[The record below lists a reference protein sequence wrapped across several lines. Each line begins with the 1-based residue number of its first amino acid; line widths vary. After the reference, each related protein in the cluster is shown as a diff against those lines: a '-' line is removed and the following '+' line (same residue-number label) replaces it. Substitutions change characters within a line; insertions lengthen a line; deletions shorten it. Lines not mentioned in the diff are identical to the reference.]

1 VRISFGYNR
10 GEMTSPRTRRRRPLE
25 AEIYARGY
33 SCIAGIDEAGRG
45 PLAGPVVAAA
55 VILPPGFRERG
66 IKDSKL
72 LTALQRESLE
82 PVIKTNA
89 ISWGLGVVE
98 VEEIDRINILQ
109 ASLRAMALAC
119 EALQPAPECVLIDG
133 NRTIPLE
140 FFALTCNSAPST
152 VPRQTTIV
160 KGDRICLSVAAA
172 SIIAKVARDQI
183 MIQLDRAYPR
193 YGFASHKGYACPAHL
208 EALRR
213 YGPSPVHRRS
223 FAPVRE
229 MFQGRLEF

>member
-1 VRISFGYNR
+1 LATT
-10 GEMTSPRTRRRRPLE
+10 GEMTSPLTRRRRPLE
-25 AEIYARGY
+25 AAVYARGY
-33 SCIAGIDEAGRG
+33 SCIAGIDESGRG

-55 VILPPGFRERG
+55 VILPRGFRAPG

-82 PVIKTNA
+82 PFIKANA
-89 ISWGLGVVE
+89 VSWGLGVVE

-119 EALQPAPECVLIDG
+119 EALRPAPECVLIDG

-140 FFALTCNSAPST
+140 FFALACGSSPST
-152 VPRQTTIV
+152 APRQTTII

-183 MIQLDRAYPR
+183 MMQLDATYPA

-213 YGPSPVHRRS
+213 HGPAPVHRRS
-223 FAPVRE
+223 FAPVRD
-229 MFQGRLEF
+229 MCQGRLEF